1 MLENHCL
8 SETQSTKLKYI
19 QGNTSYHF
27 IPVST
32 SDFLAQI
39 NFNRFLFFSRD
50 NVCIFKH
57 AYMYTLYIGH
67 GQNTFSPQN
76 SIHCSS
82 LKKKNKKTPLYSEMN
97 PLPVSIYRAISFFLM
112 VSYILLYW
120 MYVSYLT

>member
-27 IPVST
+27 ISVST

-39 NFNRFLFFSRD
+39 NFNKFLFFSRD
-50 NVCIFKH
+50 SVCIFKH
-57 AYMYTLYIGH
+57 AYMYIYRSWTKH
-67 GQNTFSPQN
+67 NFSQN

-82 LKKKNKKTPLYSEMN
+82 LKKTKTKKTSLYSEMN
-97 PLPVSIYRAISFFLM
+97 PFPVSIYRAISFFLM
-112 VSYILLYW
+112 VGYILLYW
-120 MYVSYLT
+120 MDVSYLT